1 MIRAC
6 LFLCFLWAC
15 AWFFVM
21 TFSLRMTVGAGQLT
35 TSSEVFLMEYASN
48 GKGNLG
54 VTLGAIGTGLGVLNG
69 GLGGILGGFGTNP
82 AAAAMAAGNSDNH
95 YVSRYEAGQSARIAE
110 LETEVKLR
118 DANAYTDKKML
129 ELYQYT
135 DGRMRSIE
143 EQLCQQRV
151 INAQTTAN
159 LSCMQNEIATLS
171 GMTKTVIPISNI
183 CPEPMQ
189 RYNSWTAPTGT
200 ATTSEG

>member
-1 MIRAC
+1 
-6 LFLCFLWAC
+6 
-15 AWFFVM
+15 
-21 TFSLRMTVGAGQLT
+21 
-35 TSSEVFLMEYASN
+35 MEYASN

-69 GLGGILGGFGTNP
+69 GIGGILGGFGVNP
-82 AAAAMAAGNSDNH
+82 DAAAAMAAGNSDNH

-118 DANAYTDKKML
+118 DANAYTDKKIL
-129 ELYQYT
+129 EVYQYA

-159 LSCMQNEIATLS
+159 ISCMQNEIAALS
-171 GMTKTVIPISNI
+171 AMTKTVIPIGNV

-189 RYNSWTAPTGT
+189 RYNSWTAPTT
-200 ATTSEG
+200 STTT